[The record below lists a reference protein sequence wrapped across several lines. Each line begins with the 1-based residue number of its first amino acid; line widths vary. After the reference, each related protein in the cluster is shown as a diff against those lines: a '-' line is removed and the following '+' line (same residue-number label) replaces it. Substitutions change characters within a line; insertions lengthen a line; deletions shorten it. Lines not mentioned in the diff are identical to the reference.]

1 MGEAAGRLGDIV
13 YVTSD
18 NPRSEDPSAIIDDI
32 MEGLDKAAGE
42 VVRVEDR
49 KEAIAL
55 AVAEAN
61 PEDMVV
67 VAGKG
72 HENYQIIGERILPFS
87 DVEEL
92 AHAIERIAEET
103 L

>member
-1 MGEAAGRLGDIV
+1 
-13 YVTSD
+13 
-18 NPRSEDPSAIIDDI
+18 
-32 MEGLDKAAGE
+32 
-42 VVRVEDR
+42 
-49 KEAIAL
+49 
-55 AVAEAN
+55 
-61 PEDMVV
+61 MVV